1 MTPLKVIEVTRGHQQ
16 LLVNNLRSKWD
27 RDVRLVSLRLSPQGA
42 SSDGIIWPTW
52 VTEWPCPGLT
62 WGQLLTLTFQC
73 QIIHGSTR
81 LDETNTIESQS
92 LFYLLKQRRYRRQT
106 ILVKFDL
113 LTSGDLNFDL
123 SLKMTEVVSE
133 CFLPCFRM
141 PFSVLFYDA
150 QEPR

>member
-1 MTPLKVIEVTRGHQQ
+1 MTLPFG
-16 LLVNNLRSKWD
+16 D
-27 RDVRLVSLRLSPQGA
+27 
-42 SSDGIIWPTW
+42 
-52 VTEWPCPGLT
+52 
-62 WGQLLTLTFQC
+62 

-81 LDETNTIESQS
+81 LDETNMIGPKA
-92 LFYLLKQRRYRRQT
+92 LFYLLKQRSYGRKT

-123 SLKMTEVVSE
+123 SLKMTEVGSE
-133 CFLPCFRM
+133 CFFQSFRT